1 MYEIN
6 KNYTLDLIKLI
17 ACLQVFLG
25 HAINHLNIQ
34 VHSVLK
40 VVIAMF
46 PGVPIFFMISGYL
59 IWNSINQSNS
69 FTQFIK
75 KRVWRLYPELWLAVL
90 ISVIS
95 IVLIKPEIILIDRF
109 LVFFITQG
117 TVLQFWT
124 PECLRSFGCGAP
136 NGALWTICV
145 IVQSYIV
152 LYYINLNFKR
162 GGKQL
167 IVIFVLSLLANILF
181 PYLKERTPLL
191 LYKLICQTC
200 IPYIWLFIL
209 GVYINLYK
217 NRIEY
222 TTSRYWFV
230 FMLLS
235 FLFRYF
241 KLVNFGIYGVVE
253 NLFLCVGIFGLVFN
267 NGILTFKISKDLSYE
282 IYIYHMIIINVF
294 IEYSL
299 IGKPIYLVYAFFLTI
314 ILAYISY
321 ITVGIYSS
329 RNRFKISEG
338 L

>member
-1 MYEIN
+1 MYYVS
-6 KNYTLDLIKLI
+6 KNHSLDFIKLI
-17 ACLQVFLG
+17 ASIQVFLG
-25 HAINHLNIQ
+25 HAMNHLNIQ
-34 VHSVLK
+34 DYSTLK
-40 VVIAMF
+40 VMLSMF

-69 FTQFIK
+69 FTQFIR
-75 KRVWRLYPELWLAVL
+75 KRVWRLYPELWFAVL

-95 IVLIKPEIILIDRF
+95 IVLIKPEIILIDR
-109 LVFFITQG
+109 LLAFFITQG

-124 PECLRSFGCGAP
+124 PESLRSFGCGTP

-145 IVQSYIV
+145 MVQSYIV

-191 LYKLICQTC
+191 LYKLICQTFM
-200 IPYIWLFIL
+200 PYIWLFIL

-217 NRIEY
+217 YRIEN
-222 TTSRYWFV
+222 TISRHWFV
-230 FMLLS
+230 FILLS

-241 KLVNFGIYGVVE
+241 KLMHFGIYGVVE

-267 NGILTFKISKDLSYE
+267 NRILTFKISKDLSYE

-299 IGKPIYLVYAFFLTI
+299 IGKPIYLVYAFFVTI

-321 ITVGIYSS
+321 ITIGVYSS